1 MIKII
6 WSYHDIITNIKK
18 SQEKVEENACVTNR
32 HQCWIFHL
40 TVFTKF
46 FISAIALSDKEL
58 CTYNIDSR
66 MEPSNCKNKYPCG
79 ICKVSRGAI
88 LYMKGLCPDDVRLLY
103 DLEYYV
109 HGVRDRRP
117 VFQ

>member
-1 MIKII
+1 
-6 WSYHDIITNIKK
+6 
-18 SQEKVEENACVTNR
+18 
-32 HQCWIFHL
+32 
-40 TVFTKF
+40 
-46 FISAIALSDKEL
+46 
-58 CTYNIDSR
+58 

-79 ICKVSRGAI
+79 ICKVSSEAI

>member
-1 MIKII
+1 ML
-6 WSYHDIITNIKK
+6 SLPIIT
-18 SQEKVEENACVTNR
+18 TN
-32 HQCWIFHL
+32 L
-40 TVFTKF
+40 
-46 FISAIALSDKEL
+46 ISALALSDNEL
-58 CTYNIDSR
+58 CAYNIDGR
-66 MEPSNCKNKYPCG
+66 MEPSNCNNKYPCG
-79 ICKVSRGAI
+79 ICKVSSEAI